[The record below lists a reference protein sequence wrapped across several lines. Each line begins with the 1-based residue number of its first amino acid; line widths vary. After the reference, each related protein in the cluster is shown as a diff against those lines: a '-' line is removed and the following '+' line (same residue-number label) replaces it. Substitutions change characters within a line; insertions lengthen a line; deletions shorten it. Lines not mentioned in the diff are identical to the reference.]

1 MRAATLWLMF
11 GLLVVASGL
20 SAAAQEKKR
29 AQRLRL
35 TGKTGR
41 STMYEAAYTDKKGK
55 KYEALVTAE
64 GADAKP

>member
-11 GLLVVASGL
+11 GLFVVTSGL
-20 SAAAQEKKR
+20 SAAAQEKR

>member
-20 SAAAQEKKR
+20 SAAVQEKR

-35 TGKTGR
+35 TGKIGR
-41 STMYEAAYTDKKGK
+41 STMYEAAYINKKGK

>member
-11 GLLVVASGL
+11 GLFVVTSGL
-20 SAAAQEKKR
+20 SAAAQEKR

-55 KYEALVTAE
+55 KHEALVTAE

>member
-1 MRAATLWLMF
+1 MGAATLWLMF

-20 SAAAQEKKR
+20 SAPVQEKR